1 MMLSALVAAAVLML
15 VGAGGAQAKVYELTG
30 TTTFTPSTQASQF
43 LADHG
48 VSVAPVGGATFENG
62 AFGFPVVAGYGQ
74 PRTYNG
80 LLAHSGG
87 LQFTKGERSA
97 VVRRFV
103 AVRFRGH
110 SVLLAQIPALKGGCA
125 HLRRALAHLPARPVR
140 RTRPIRRLLAAVRRY
155 CSQGKVIV
163 LANLVNLAKED
174 ADDGV
179 VLSANLTLG
188 GQAARLLN
196 RLAGERIV
204 SAGAPLGS
212 ASSTLTIVP

>member
-1 MMLSALVAAAVLML
+1 
-15 VGAGGAQAKVYELTG
+15 
-30 TTTFTPSTQASQF
+30 
-43 LADHG
+43 

-62 AFGFPVVAGYGQ
+62 AFGFPVVAGYGN

-87 LQFTKGERSA
+87 LKFSKGERSA

-103 AVRFRGH
+103 AVRFRDH
-110 SVLLAQIPALKGGCA
+110 AVLLAQIPALKGGCG
-125 HLRRALAHLPARPVR
+125 HLRQALSHLPARPVR
-140 RTRPIRRLLAAVRRY
+140 RTRPIRRLLAAVRDY

-163 LANLVNLAKED
+163 LANLANLAKEESD
-174 ADDGV
+174 SSI
-179 VLSANLTLG
+179 VLSADLELG

-212 ASSTLTIVP
+212 ASSTVTVAP